1 MSAAVFD
8 ALEAA
13 LKADPQFVADMQALS
28 LGRTAGAVPKVLEGN
43 RRFDQ
48 LGQEHYP
55 CWLIEPGDSQGASAG
70 NDGGDANGLVLT
82 STQQDWM
89 DEIDISLV
97 WHQQDYGRALAQRKG
112 IVPAVVRLLLR
123 NPGLGDCE
131 QIYAVGVLN
140 DRSYRHPTHVQTLTL
155 RAHTTID
162 RDPD

>member
-1 MSAAVFD
+1 MSAAVF
-8 ALEAA
+8 AA
-13 LKADPQFVADMQALS
+13 LAEALKSDSEFIADMQALA
-28 LGRTAGAVPKVLEGN
+28 LGRTPTAVPKVLEGN

-55 CWLIEPGDSQGASAG
+55 CWLIEPGDSQGASAS
-70 NDGGDANGLVLT
+70 NDGGDLNGLVLN
-82 STQQDWM
+82 STQQDWL

-97 WHQQDYGRALAQRKG
+97 WHQQDYPRALTQRKG

-123 NPGLGDCE
+123 NPGLGDASL
-131 QIYAVGVLN
+131 IYAVGVLN

>member
-1 MSAAVFD
+1 MSAAVIA
-8 ALEAA
+8 ALEEA
-13 LKADPQFVADMQALS
+13 LKSDPEFAADMRALQF
-28 LGRTAGAVPKVLEGN
+28 GRSSEAIPKVLEGN

-55 CWLIEPGDSQGASAG
+55 CWLIEPGDSQGASAA
-70 NDGGDANGLVLT
+70 NDGGDANGLVLS
-82 STQQDWM
+82 STQQDWL

-97 WHQQDYGRALAQRKG
+97 WHQQDYPRALAQRKG

-123 NPGLGDCE
+123 NPGLGDASL
-131 QIYAVGVLN
+131 IYAVGVLN

-155 RAHTTID
+155 RAHTTIH